1 MSTLAV
7 AMILILLAP
16 AASAGAA
23 SSVLRIDQTASPS
36 PADQDERLREADR
49 LRDSGQLEAALATYK
64 VVLDRSPGAAKAHLG
79 AGTALLDL
87 GRPEGA
93 IPFLQEAVRFDP
105 GEHRAWENL
114 GLAHSAVYDRIA
126 SELREASFTFRTHPP
141 GADDPRQKRQ
151 DELSEKLGER
161 DWPEEA
167 IRCLREAVRLMPEE
181 PKYWHQLGKAL
192 KQYHADDLTEM
203 AEALSKAAELDPSH
217 YESQRNLVLALD
229 RAGRHREAWEVCLR
243 LERIAR
249 SDDSWL
255 AKEMGDLALELA
267 DLEESERRYLR
278 ALELDPELAFAHV
291 GLARLHMRR
300 GDLDRSRQHE
310 EAAIQRRP
318 DLEASIR
325 RAVEQER

>member
-1 MSTLAV
+1 MLAV
-7 AMILILLAP
+7 AIILILLAP
-16 AASAGAA
+16 AASAGAD
-23 SSVLRIDQTASPS
+23 SSVRRGDQSAEPS
-36 PADQDERLREADR
+36 PAGRDEKLQEADR

-64 VVLDRSPGAAKAHLG
+64 DVLDRVPGAAMAHLG

-87 GRPEGA
+87 GRPEEA

-105 GEHRAWENL
+105 GAHRAWENL

-126 SELREASFTFRTHPP
+126 SELREASSLFRIHSP
-141 GADDPRQKRQ
+141 GADDPHLRRRE
-151 DELSEKLGER
+151 ELSEKLGER
-161 DWPEEA
+161 DWREEA
-167 IRCLREAVRLMPEE
+167 IRSLREAVRLMPEE
-181 PKYWHQLGKAL
+181 PKYWHHLGKAL
-192 KQYHADDLTEM
+192 RQYHADDLTGV

-217 YESQRNLVLALD
+217 YEAQRNLVLALD

-243 LERIAR
+243 LEPIAP

-255 AKEMGDLALELA
+255 AVEMGDLALELA
-267 DLEESERRYLR
+267 DVEESERRYLR

-300 GDLDRSRQHE
+300 GDLDRSRHHE
-310 EAAIQRRP
+310 EAAIRTRP